1 MKKKVWDKKQAILNC
16 GWCHVCEK
24 ELLSNAGGWI
34 INAEKKYFCHEGR
47 EGSCF
52 DNYCENKLKEKYNA
66 GTLWKKNEEAY
77 EQEKQNG

>member
-1 MKKKVWDKKQAILNC
+1 MKRKTWDKKQAILTC

-34 INAEKKYFCHEGR
+34 INADKKYFCHEGR

-52 DNYCENKLKEKYNA
+52 DNYCQRKLKEKQNA
-66 GTLWKKNEEAY
+66 GTLWKKNEETY

>member
-1 MKKKVWDKKQAILNC
+1 MKKKVWDKKPAILTC

-34 INAEKKYFCHEGR
+34 INADKKYFCHEGR

-52 DNYCENKLKEKYNA
+52 DNYCQRKLKEKQNA
-66 GTLWKKNEEAY
+66 GTLWKKNEETY

>member
-1 MKKKVWDKKQAILNC
+1 MKRKTWDKKQAILTC

-34 INAEKKYFCHEGR
+34 INADKKYFCHEGR

-52 DNYCENKLKEKYNA
+52 YNYCENKLKEKYNA
-66 GTLWKKNEEAY
+66 GTLWKENEKTY

>member
-1 MKKKVWDKKQAILNC
+1 MKKKVWDKKQAILTC

-34 INAEKKYFCHEGR
+34 INADKKYFCHEGR

-52 DNYCENKLKEKYNA
+52 DNYCQRKLKEKQNA
-66 GTLWKKNEEAY
+66 GTLWKKNEETY